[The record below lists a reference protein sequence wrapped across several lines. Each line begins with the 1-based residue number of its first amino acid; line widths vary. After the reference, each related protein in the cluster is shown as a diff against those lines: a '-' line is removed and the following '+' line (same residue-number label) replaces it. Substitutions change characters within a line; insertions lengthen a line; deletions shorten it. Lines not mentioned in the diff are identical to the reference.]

1 MEDDL
6 RIDSHKLIYH
16 PARVAKWLQKGDVY
30 PLTVEISPS
39 GACNY
44 RCVFCAFDY
53 LNYEPELMGNDIMID
68 ALKEMHDN
76 DVKSIVVCGEGE
88 PLLNKNTPDI
98 INYTKNIGMDVGI
111 STNGILF
118 TPELAN
124 YCLKSL
130 TWIRVSLNAGSDENH
145 QKIHK
150 SKAGDYEKILSNLK
164 NAVEIK
170 KSNALKTTIGVQLLL
185 IPDNFNEVYVL
196 ANQLKEIG
204 VDYFTVK
211 PFSKH
216 PQSNSCIDEGFDYK
230 NYLEMENKLN
240 QLRTKEFNIIFRS
253 TSMKKLNNDRKYQH
267 CLGLPFW
274 AYIDAK
280 ANIWGCI
287 AYIGDDLFCYGSL
300 KENSFKEIWQG
311 PKRQAVL
318 EYVANMKL
326 DACRELCRLDEI
338 NSYLHDLKN
347 PKGHVNFI

>member
-16 PARVAKWLQKGDVY
+16 PARVAQWLQKGDVY

-44 RCVFCAFDY
+44 RCIFCAFDY
-53 LNYEPELMGNDIMID
+53 LNYEPELLDNDLMIK
-68 ALKEMHDN
+68 ALEEMHEN
-76 DVKSIVVCGEGE
+76 GVKSIVVCGEGE
-88 PLLNKNTPDI
+88 PLLNKDTPDI
-98 INYTKNIGMDVGI
+98 INYAKKIGMDVGM

-150 SKAGDYEKILSNLK
+150 SKAGDYGKILSNLK

-185 IPDNFNEVYVL
+185 IPDNLNEVYSL

-230 NYLEMENKLN
+230 NYHEMENKLN
-240 QLRTKEFNIIFRS
+240 QLSTEEFRIIFRS
-253 TSMKKLNNDRKYQH
+253 SSMKKLNNARKYQH
-267 CLGLPFW
+267 CWGLPFW
-274 AYIDAK
+274 AYIDEK
-280 ANIWGCI
+280 ANIWACI
-287 AYIGDDLFCYGSL
+287 AYIGDDLFCYGNL

-318 EYVANMKL
+318 EYVSNMKL
-326 DACRELCRLDEI
+326 DGCRELCRLDEI
-338 NSYLHDLKN
+338 NSYLHELKN
-347 PKGHVNFI
+347 PMGHVNFI